1 VGIRNA
7 ETARALHNLGFPINK
22 IVPES
27 QNNFSRATFILYLSS
42 LLVKSQ
48 SASWRTND

>member
-7 ETARALHNLGFPINK
+7 ITARALHNLGFPISK

-27 QNNFSRATFILYLSS
+27 QNNFGRATFILYLSS
-42 LLVKSQ
+42 PLVKYEK
-48 SASWRTND
+48 A